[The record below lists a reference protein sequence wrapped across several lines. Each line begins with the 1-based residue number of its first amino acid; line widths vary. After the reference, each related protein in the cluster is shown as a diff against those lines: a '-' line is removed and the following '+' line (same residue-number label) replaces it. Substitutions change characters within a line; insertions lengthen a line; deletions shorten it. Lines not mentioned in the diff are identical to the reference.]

1 MAVARSSNS
10 ADDSIRYL
18 AGAAELADVAP
29 CSQPG
34 AESDPRAD
42 DSHSAD
48 LCSAVP
54 QAATAVLARAP
65 AAAEADDPRDSA
77 PAVPSRHELQQ
88 RSAPLR
94 QSASPPS
101 TRIGIAWSFHFE
113 LAGTATTGAVS
124 ITSPRGSTL
133 HLLVVVVRRIRG
145 RFHWWRQFLQRL
157 KICQRVVIFH
167 HRNVLHHRCIRFFRT
182 DWQRRHRLRAIS
194 NPQHRQQ

>member
-29 CSQPG
+29 CPQPG

-167 HRNVLHHRCIRFFRT
+167 HREILLYSGFNLLHRN
-182 DWQRRHRLRAIS
+182 WQRRRRLRAIS